1 MNKKSILV
9 IGIVAFSIL
18 LLFGCTQSPNSPN
31 SNTNGSVKVENGEVK
46 IPLSEVTQT
55 AKFYEFESNGTKI
68 KYFAVKASD
77 GSIKTAFDA
86 CDVCYSKKKGY
97 TQEGNLMKCN
107 NCGKT
112 FAIDALGK
120 ENITGKGC
128 WPGYLPNTTNG
139 DSIVLKVSDIE
150 SGKFRFE

>member
-1 MNKKSILV
+1 MQNKKFI
-9 IGIVAFSIL
+9 IMGIVFFSL
-18 LLFGCTQSPNSPN
+18 VLLFGCTTTTQNASN
-31 SNTNGSVKVENGEVK
+31 SNTGGSFGEVK
-46 IPLSEVTQT
+46 IPLNEISET
-55 AKFYEFESNGTKI
+55 AKFYTFESNGVQI
-68 KYFAVKASD
+68 KYFVVKGSD

-86 CDVCYSKKKGY
+86 CDVCYAKKKGY

-112 FAIDALGK
+112 FAIDSLGK

-128 WPGYLPNTTNG
+128 WPGYLPNTTSG